1 MGFVLAKSSG
11 FVDAQTNVR
20 RGEAW
25 ADDDPIVLAHPGMF
39 TSEPENEQ
47 LLRSSQDAITRP
59 APVEQATAAPG
70 ERRHIDPA
78 ATASRARA
86 ATGK

>member
-11 FVDAQTNVR
+11 FVDAHTEVR

-25 ADDDPIVLAHPGMF
+25 PDDDPVVLAHPDMF
-39 TSEPENEQ
+39 TSEPGNER
-47 LLRSSQDAITRP
+47 LLRSSQDTITRP

-70 ERRHIDPA
+70 ERRHVDPA

-86 ATGK
+86 AAGK